1 MSIAEPIGWLSSAV
15 LLATIGSQIFK
26 QWHDDTSRGVSKWL
40 FLGQIAAS
48 IGFSIYSALVGNV
61 VFVFTNIAMLVSA
74 LAGYGIVLHHRR
86 RAQ

>member
-15 LLATIGSQIFK
+15 LLATIVSQILK
-26 QWHDDTSRGVSKWL
+26 QWHDHTSRGVSKWL

-48 IGFSIYSALVGNV
+48 IGFSIYSALVGDV

-74 LAGYGIVLHHRR
+74 IAGYTIVLHHRR